1 MIQSLCFIENDS
13 SFDFS
18 SLMPETNKR
27 PLMQTTNEAIKFYSE
42 SKR

>member
-1 MIQSLCFIENDS
+1 MSHDLWVINQ
-13 SFDFS
+13 FS